1 MPVDIHHHRRTD
13 LDWSELITCPH
24 CGNRARGRVAVSGV
38 GEGTAHGGLFNEDAH
53 QRAGIDAFDKA
64 SSQGASLLRRAKC
77 PACGK
82 RGQGSLG
89 SFMTAAG
96 LGLSMA
102 VLGYRQLEE
111 AAILLGAVMVLPLG
125 ALFAWWH
132 TNKADS
138 AVVWESVADLA
149 PATLPISPGWAAQ
162 QAPKA
167 EPTQAPRWETP
178 EPPSPPNLEP
188 PGESSGLELDFDRSW
203 NKKKS

>member
-1 MPVDIHHHRRTD
+1 MPLDIHHHRRAD

-24 CGNRARGRVAVSGV
+24 CGHRARGRVAVSGV

-111 AAILLGAVMVLPLG
+111 AAIVLGVVMVLPLG

-138 AVVWESVADLA
+138 AVSWESVADLA
-149 PATLPISPGWAAQ
+149 PAARPISPGWAAQ
-162 QAPKA
+162 QAPPK
-167 EPTQAPRWETP
+167 PVQA
-178 EPPSPPNLEP
+178 PPNLEP

>member
-1 MPVDIHHHRRTD
+1 MPLDIHHHRRAN

-38 GEGTAHGGLFNEDAH
+38 GEGTAHGGLFNDDA
-53 QRAGIDAFDKA
+53 QTRAGIDAFDKA
-64 SSQGASLLRRAKC
+64 SSRGASLLRRAKC

-82 RGQGSLG
+82 RGQGSAG

-111 AAILLGAVMVLPLG
+111 ASILLGALMVLPLG

-138 AVVWESVADLA
+138 SVSWERVADLA
-149 PATLPISPGWAAQ
+149 PTSPSPGWAAQ
-162 QAPKA
+162 QRAP
-167 EPTQAPRWETP
+167 EAPRWETP
-178 EPPSPPNLEP
+178 EPPSPNAEP
-188 PGESSGLELDFDRSW
+188 APESSGLELDLDRSW
-203 NKKKS
+203 NKKKG

>member
-1 MPVDIHHHRRTD
+1 M
-13 LDWSELITCPH
+13 IT
-24 CGNRARGRVAVSGV
+24 N
-38 GEGTAHGGLFNEDAH
+38 EGTGGPRAVLNTPRSTKRLLTFAKLILAAMTSNADFPSPTPNLDAFEKD
-53 QRAGIDAFDKA
+53 IDAFDKA

-111 AAILLGAVMVLPLG
+111 AAIVLGVVMVLPLG

-138 AVVWESVADLA
+138 AVNWESVADLA
-149 PATLPISPGWAAQ
+149 PAARPISPGWAAQ
-162 QAPKA
+162 QAPP
-167 EPTQAPRWETP
+167 EPVQAPRWETP

>member
-1 MPVDIHHHRRTD
+1 MPLDLHHHRRAD

-24 CGNRARGRVAVSGV
+24 CGNRARGRVAVTGV
-38 GEGTAHGGLFNEDAH
+38 GEGTAHGGLFNDDARA
-53 QRAGIDAFDKA
+53 RAGIDAFDKA

-82 RGQGSLG
+82 RGQGSFG
-89 SFMTAAG
+89 SFVTAAG

-102 VLGYRQLEE
+102 VFGYRQLGE
-111 AAILLGAVMVLPLG
+111 AAILLGALMVLPLG

-138 AVVWESVADLA
+138 AVSWERIADL
-149 PATLPISPGWAAQ
+149 PPPTLAQSPGWAAQ
-162 QAPKA
+162 QAPPPA
-167 EPTQAPRWETP
+167 QAPRWETP
-178 EPPSPPNLEP
+178 EPASPNLEP
-188 PGESSGLELDFDRSW
+188 APESSGLELDLDRSW

>member
-1 MPVDIHHHRRTD
+1 MPFDLHHHRRAD

-24 CGNRARGRVAVSGV
+24 CGNRARGRVAVTGV
-38 GEGTAHGGLFNEDAH
+38 GEGTAHGGLFNDDART
-53 QRAGIDAFDKA
+53 RAGIDAFDKA

-89 SFMTAAG
+89 SFVTAAG

-102 VLGYRQLEE
+102 VFGYRTLGE
-111 AAILLGAVMVLPLG
+111 AAILLGALMVLPLG

-138 AVVWESVADLA
+138 AVSWETVADLA
-149 PATLPISPGWAAQ
+149 PSTLPQSPGWAAQ
-162 QAPKA
+162 QAPPPA
-167 EPTQAPRWETP
+167 EAPRWETP
-178 EPPSPPNLEP
+178 EPPSPNPEP
-188 PGESSGLELDFDRSW
+188 APESSGLELDLDRSW
-203 NKKKS
+203 NKKKG